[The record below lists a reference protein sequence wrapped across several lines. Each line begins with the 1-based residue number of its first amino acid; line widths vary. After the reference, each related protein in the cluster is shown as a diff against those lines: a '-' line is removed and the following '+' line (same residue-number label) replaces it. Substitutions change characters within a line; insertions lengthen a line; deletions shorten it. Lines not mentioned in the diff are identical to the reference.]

1 MHFSSRALQRQYS
14 SLKEATKKYGPDRG
28 RRYVQRINA
37 LHDAEDWGAIRRI
50 RSLRAHALRDNR
62 AGQWAINLQGRWRL
76 IVEVADDERSVTILE
91 VSNHYDD

>member
-1 MHFSSRALQRQYS
+1 M
-14 SLKEATKKYGPDRG
+14 
-28 RRYVQRINA
+28 QRINA
-37 LHDAEDWGAIRRI
+37 LHDAEDWDAIRRI

-76 IVEVADDERSVTILE
+76 IVEVGDDERSVTILE